1 MTKAAFYSGTLCKLP
16 IYNDFV
22 SVVSKYDRM
31 ASRLGMA
38 QRKDG
43 NGCDD
48 FKKEQDDRY
57 GGFDLELASSK
68 FPARKLPVVLPLGP
82 QHGSSAANDFRAGTH
97 WCVATISTA
106 A

>member
-1 MTKAAFYSGTLCKLP
+1 
-16 IYNDFV
+16 
-22 SVVSKYDRM
+22 M
-31 ASRLGMA
+31 A
-38 QRKDG
+38 
-43 NGCDD
+43 
-48 FKKEQDDRY
+48 
-57 GGFDLELASSK
+57 DLIWRLASSK